1 VKKKYSATAKDK
13 SEWLAFTKKMDN
25 ISVKDADDFKQTPEQ
40 KNIKKLDLHGFS
52 LNDANKKVEKFIIES
67 FDSGYKKLLII
78 TGKGK
83 RSRSYDNPYLSKKL
97 SVLKHSVPEYIES
110 NESLFNKIS
119 KISKADLKDGGDGA
133 IYVVLK
139 KNKNFKE

>member
-25 ISVKDADDFKQTPEQ
+25 ISIKDADNFKQATEQ
-40 KNIKKLDLHGFS
+40 KKIKKLDLHGFS

-67 FDSGYKKLLII
+67 FDGGYKKLLII

-97 SVLKHSVPEYIES
+97 SVLKHSVPEYIKN
-110 NESLFNKIS
+110 NEILFNKIS
-119 KISKADLKDGGDGA
+119 KMSKADLKDGGDGA
-133 IYVVLK
+133 IYVTLK
-139 KNKNFKE
+139 KNKKFKE

>member
-1 VKKKYSATAKDK
+1 MKKKYSATAKDK